1 MADSGP
7 AGFVEDVFQAVS
19 QDGVV
24 IDDQYAHM
32 SWPQG

>member
-7 AGFVEDVFQAVS
+7 AGFVEDVFQTVP

-24 IDDQYAHM
+24 IDDEYAHM
-32 SWPQG
+32 S